1 VRNVV
6 LVVAMAAC
14 STDDASVTPGS
25 TTPRLA
31 ASQVS
36 AATVAA
42 PDTPTPCDV
51 DDLAIWTA
59 QVRLGDSTADAV
71 IRVRN
76 DGDAWCEVDIGE
88 SASIDP
94 AIEPDVWLDPG
105 ESADLVLGQAGDAC
119 VDPTLVESAEV
130 GIGGETVVVPTAM
143 LAECGARFDAFYP
156 VDAAVA
162 PCSVD
167 DLDVLA
173 VETFV
178 LVRNGSSDACRLG
191 DLTDVDGI
199 RFSATDLGDLGL
211 VGAASPPVVDLAVGD
226 VVGFP
231 VVWDPVADCDHVT
244 SAGTLIFSAAGSI
257 PGELAEC
264 SRYLLGPGRPW
275 FGDPGGPLAG
285 LTSGRVDV
293 EAVRRAL
300 DPFSGGSS

>member
-1 VRNVV
+1 
-6 LVVAMAAC
+6 MAAC
-14 STDDASVTPGS
+14 AADDASVTPVS

-31 ASQVS
+31 PSQVS

-42 PDTPTPCDV
+42 PDMPAPCDV

-76 DGDAWCEVDIGE
+76 NGDAWCEVDIGG
-88 SASIDP
+88 STSIDP

-105 ESADLVLGQAGDAC
+105 EWADLVLGQTGDAC
-119 VDPTLVESAEV
+119 VDPTVVESTEV
-130 GIGGETVVVPTAM
+130 GIGAETVVVPTAV
-143 LAECGARFDAFYP
+143 LALCGARFDTFYP

-162 PCSVD
+162 PCSAD

-178 LVRNGSSDACRLG
+178 LMRNRSSGACRLG
-191 DLTDVDGI
+191 ELTDVAGV
-199 RFSATDLGDLGL
+199 RFAATDLGELGL
-211 VGAASPPVVDLAVGD
+211 VGAASPPVVDLAAGD

-231 VVWDPVADCDHVT
+231 VVWDPVSDCNHIT
-244 SAGTLIFSAAGSI
+244 SAGTLVFSVAGPI

-285 LTSGRVDV
+285 LTSGPVDV
-293 EAVRRAL
+293 EAVRRML